1 MHHRTILIIFVLVLF
16 LAISA
21 CVLTAR
27 EDVNVSATTTEAAV
41 VTPTSTTVPPGPCPT
56 GGEFIYFYEDKEKKI
71 QKYDLDGNLVCE
83 WSLTGSNEQAFA
95 VDPTRGRLYTVW
107 AGGTQIGQYDLT
119 GAELEPLVEVACLTA
134 NPGFRDT
141 TALKSRVD
149 SQGNLIVML
158 AASYSSKGL
167 LKCDSEGNFVALSKG
182 LNNVADYAIDPQGNI
197 WAISVVSNIF
207 SESQLVVLSGETM
220 ETLATYDIPGLRGI
234 TIDKQGYV
242 FVTQFVDDV
251 TGDHRVLKLDA
262 QGNIIEEW
270 GEDNGQV
277 PGQFNRPEMIA
288 TDSQGNIYVYN
299 ANWRLIKLNAAGE
312 FLAVL
317 DMSEWL
323 QHGMTIVTEP
333 FVLSSVPAEV
343 ITKLLEQRPWSP
355 TDIGL
360 FNPSVYPGSEALPVE
375 GPEPTEEQVAL
386 WLRQYLSIEFD
397 GAEDKVQAGLDLFN
411 SDVARQKIPNPSLR
425 AGLAGLLNTFA
436 EPAIETILYA
446 QTNQGKPLFE
456 EIEFGKLEPN
466 VVATVMPA
474 GDEQFRI
481 VFNEA
486 FRAENPFL
494 FTRTFAHEPLHQD
507 DTNGVYEEG
516 LITALDTLVYLQQLA
531 RHPELASEGSWL
543 ARFHNTNAL
552 ARLNSGVGTQL
563 GLLAT
568 NGNRPILP
576 GSTVDF
582 VSFWDRYR
590 DNPTFEATPGN
601 SLLQAYLERIGAMDA
616 ETCTGTHFDET
627 LLTCLD
633 QHQGVVSA
641 EELFAAAQA
650 LRLDTGS
657 P

>member
-1 MHHRTILIIFVLVLF
+1 MP
-16 LAISA
+16 
-21 CVLTAR
+21 
-27 EDVNVSATTTEAAV
+27 
-41 VTPTSTTVPPGPCPT
+41 TPTAPPPGPCPT

-71 QKYDLDGNLVCE
+71 QKYDLNGNLVCE
-83 WSLTGSNEQAFA
+83 WTLTGSNEQAFA
-95 VDPTRGRLYTVW
+95 VDPVQGRLYTVW

-119 GAELEPLVEVACLTA
+119 GAELEPLGEVECLTA

-167 LKCDSEGNFVALSKG
+167 LKCDPEGNFVALSQG
-182 LNNVADYAIDPQGNI
+182 LNNIADYAVDPQGNI
-197 WAISVVSNIF
+197 WAISVVADIF
-207 SESQLVVLSGETM
+207 SESRLVVLSGETM
-220 ETLATYDIPGLRGI
+220 EALATFDIPGLRGI
-234 TIDKQGYV
+234 TIDQQGNV
-242 FVTQFVDDV
+242 FVTQYVDDI
-251 TGDHRVLKLDA
+251 TGDHKVLKLDA
-262 QGNIIEEW
+262 QGNILAEW
-270 GEDNGQV
+270 GKGSGEEQ
-277 PGQFNRPEMIA
+277 GQFNRPEMIA

-299 ANWRLIKLNAAGE
+299 ANWRLVKLNTGGE
-312 FLAVL
+312 FIAVL

-333 FVLSSVPAEV
+333 FVLNAFPPEV
-343 ITKLLEQRPWSP
+343 ITKLLEQRPWAP
-355 TDIGL
+355 RDIGL
-360 FNPSVYPGSEALPVE
+360 LNPSVYPGSEALPAE
-375 GPEPTEEQVAL
+375 GPERAEEQVAL
-386 WLRQYLSIEFD
+386 LLRQYLSVEFD
-397 GAEDKVQAGLDLFN
+397 GAEEKIQAGMDIFN
-411 SDVARQKIPNPSLR
+411 SDAARQKIPHPSLR
-425 AGLAGLLNTFA
+425 AGLVGLLNTFA
-436 EPAIETILYA
+436 EPAIETILSA
-446 QTNQGKPLFE
+446 QNSRGKPLFVQA
-456 EIEFGKLEPN
+456 EFGKLEPN
-466 VVATVMPA
+466 VVATVLPA

-516 LITALDTLVYLQQLA
+516 LITALDTLVYLHQLA

-552 ARLNSGVGTQL
+552 ARLNSGVGAQL
-563 GLLAT
+563 GLLAA

-601 SLLQAYLERIGAMDA
+601 RLLQAYLERIGALDA
-616 ETCTGTHFDET
+616 ETCPGTQFDET
-627 LLTCLD
+627 LLACLD
-633 QHQGVVSA
+633 QHQGVVSP
-641 EELFAAAQA
+641 EELLAAAQA